1 MKSIHRTSDTLGI
14 KGSIPIR
21 IETLHPKENY
31 TLEEQVILLYL
42 LSLPPKWD
50 LKQNWVIKK
59 YDGIIGRNR
68 VQKAWV
74 SLKLKGHLVK
84 QRGTKFTDVNWLVY
98 ETPINNRDQD
108 NQNPVH
114 REPVNK
120 DTNTRDTNIIDTDI
134 TSTSTGTSILGKN
147 LKPEKQIPEHLK
159 FSISTQGSFT
169 KNEFEECSR
178 KLVGAT
184 SIGADIFLYDSE
196 FKMKKLEKLIGAEK
210 MEEVESTLLK
220 WIRAKNRLNG

>member
-1 MKSIHRTSDTLGI
+1 MKSIHRTSDTLGV

-21 IETLHPKENY
+21 IETLHPKKGY
-31 TLEEQVILLYL
+31 TVEEHLILLYL
-42 LSLPPKWD
+42 LSLPPTWV
-50 LKQNWVIKK
+50 LNQNWVIRK

-68 VQKAWV
+68 VQKAWA
-74 SLKLKGHLVK
+74 SLKLKGHLIK

-98 ETPINNRDQD
+98 ETPINKRNPD
-108 NQNPVH
+108 NQNPVY
-114 REPVNK
+114 RELVKK
-120 DTNTRDTNIIDTDI
+120 DTNTRDTNIIHTDI

-147 LKPEKQIPEHLK
+147 LKPKKTPPEHLK
-159 FSISTQGSFT
+159 SSTSTLGSFT
-169 KNEFEECSR
+169 RNEIEEYSS

-196 FKMKKLEKLIGAEK
+196 FKMKSLEKLIGTEK
-210 MEEVESTLLK
+210 LEEVKSTLLK